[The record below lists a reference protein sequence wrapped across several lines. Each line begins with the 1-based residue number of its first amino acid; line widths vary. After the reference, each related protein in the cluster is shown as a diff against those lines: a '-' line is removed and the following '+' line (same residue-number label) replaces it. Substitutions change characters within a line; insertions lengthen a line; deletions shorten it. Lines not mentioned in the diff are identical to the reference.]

1 MRKKAEVPR
10 LSDQKKSKISMLNRE
25 VSRGWMRL
33 GKIVKD
39 HKRVLAE
46 SVCLASVE
54 CVVFLA
60 VSSFCMSSLK
70 IILKDM
76 KWSASIERILY
87 RIRI

>member
-1 MRKKAEVPR
+1 
-10 LSDQKKSKISMLNRE
+10 
-25 VSRGWMRL
+25 MRL

-54 CVVFLA
+54 RGVFLA

-70 IILKDM
+70 INLKDM
-76 KWSASIERILY
+76 KWSASIEIILY
-87 RIRI
+87 